1 MTLGW
6 RSLVNRRIR
15 THVEALE
22 RRYVFDAWADA
33 ALGAL
38 GLPPLE
44 SIPPGYFLQVSNAVP
59 ERIGD
64 VWRVARTSEPKVQ
77 VNDTTISGLI
87 ATFYGQVP
95 QYDRLYVCFRS
106 GGGYSPLEDFNGTFM
121 AGATFV
127 PAQLR
132 DVPGPTFQVWID
144 PVTFPSDTTNLSS
157 FVFLQSNSGDSY
169 MPCVGTT
176 YFTSSRFGFAPN
188 SLSQDPQYAEAGDWT
203 EIRVP
208 SILNASPEDES
219 SRELAGRL
227 EVDYGDGSPIT
238 RTKWDMSDPSYPVL
252 HTYSTPSH
260 RYEKPGT
267 YSAKVTITMPAEWG
281 GETLGFTR
289 TVQVTDP
296 SRDDYAPPPA
306 LATPTPV
313 PASWLHVSGSGL
325 RTFGSPSETVK
336 SLGSLNIRTNV
347 EGPIAATVKWEDGS
361 IDRARLVATSNE
373 PLGRFDSR
381 SYALELL
388 VPRRFNAGQQFGEVT
403 LQLPSDVE
411 MSSDVSEL
419 TANLTIDDGSLRFWN
434 PSTATPVC
442 VTGVGSISA
451 YNYCAQFIDSDAPAD
466 AVYNA
471 WVETEDGRRFPAS
484 VTQLDGYLPRQVVA
498 SPLFWVRPDLNDSVI
513 ESHSATVVI
522 ERAGAGRISQN
533 VEFRVAPSIGRQWIA
548 PLDISTI
555 ALFAKFES
563 TQGYGLALGDRVTRL
578 PDTFA
583 WSGPDFVSDVTVEV
597 RWADGVTTPAT
608 LTPRSDGRYDV
619 VTDRTFAKPDVH
631 RYAVVADLGGRE
643 LAVSGEGS
651 IVVQGG
657 TRQNLAPMSMQ
668 DSPAT
673 PAANVD
679 YGMVGAFFAV
689 AKFVDFDPGSTAPFE
704 LSVAFANGSPARIE
718 LSDDGPGPYYV
729 GIQPYLLDVGLNDY
743 HLMIKRGEDILEIDG
758 SLTAVSR
765 VEGGFPA
772 DPALDEGAD
781 WPVSGPCWI
790 YVPGEPLLATDPLES
805 LEHPVPGKVDVD
817 PSPSNQESPLSLP
830 HNDPPQVL
838 DARAV
843 PVPAF
848 ATPKATAVRTTWL
861 SLFGEA
867 VIEALPGDAN
877 APSEEMLAGL

>member
-6 RSLVNRRIR
+6 RSPVNRRIR

-33 ALGAL
+33 AQASL

-44 SIPPGYFLQVSNAVP
+44 SIPAGYFVQVPNTAPQSV
-59 ERIGD
+59 GD
-64 VWRVARTSEPKVQ
+64 RWRVDPVGTPRMQ

-95 QYDRLYVCFRS
+95 QHDRLYVCFRS
-106 GGGYSPLEDFNGTFM
+106 GGAYSPLEDFNGSFM

-127 PAQLR
+127 PAKLR

-157 FVFLQSNSGDSY
+157 FVFFQSNSGDSY

-176 YFTSSRFGFAPN
+176 YFTSSRFAFAPY

-203 EIRVP
+203 EVRVP
-208 SILNASPEDES
+208 SILNAMPEAES
-219 SRELAGRL
+219 SRDLVGRIQF
-227 EVDYGDGSPIT
+227 EYGDGSPIV
-238 RTKWDMSDPSYPVL
+238 RTKWDMSDPSYPVIN
-252 HTYSTPSH
+252 TYSAPSH

-267 YSAKVTITMPAEWG
+267 YVAKVTITMPPEWG
-281 GETLGFTR
+281 GGTLGFTR
-289 TVQVTDP
+289 AVQVTEP
-296 SRDDYAPPPA
+296 SRDEYAPPPP
-306 LATPTPV
+306 LATPTPA
-313 PASWLHVSGSGL
+313 PASWLHVSGYAL
-325 RTFGSPSETVK
+325 TTFGSPGETVN
-336 SLGSLNIRTNV
+336 SLGSLGIRTNV
-347 EGPIAATVKWEDGS
+347 DGPIAATVTWVDGS

-388 VPRRFNAGQQFGEVT
+388 DPRRFDAGQHFGEVT
-403 LQLPSDVE
+403 LQLPSDVQV
-411 MSSDVSEL
+411 SSDVSKL

-434 PSTATPVC
+434 SSTAPPVC
-442 VTGVGSISA
+442 VTGVGSTSA
-451 YNYCAQFIDSDAPAD
+451 YDRCAQFIDSDAPAD

-484 VTQLDGYLPRQVVA
+484 VNQWDGYRPRQVVA
-498 SPLFWVRPDLNDSVI
+498 SPLFWVRPDQYDYSY
-513 ESHSATVVI
+513 ESRTVTVVV
-522 ERAGAGRISQN
+522 ERAGAGRITQKA
-533 VEFRVAPSIGRQWIA
+533 EFVVMPSMGPQWIA

-563 TQGYGLALGDRVTRL
+563 MQGYGFALGNRVTRL

-643 LAVSGEGS
+643 LAVGGEGS
-651 IVVQGG
+651 IAVQGN
-657 TRQNLAPMSMQ
+657 TRQNLVPMAMQ

-743 HLMIKRGEDILEIDG
+743 HIVIKRGEDILEIDG

-790 YVPGEPLLATDPLES
+790 YVPGEPLLATDPMES
-805 LEHPVPGKVDVD
+805 LEDPAPGKVDVD
-817 PSPSNQESPLSLP
+817 PSTSNQDEPPALP
-830 HNDPPQVL
+830 HGDPPNVL

-843 PVPAF
+843 PVAVPVTPLSVTVR
-848 ATPKATAVRTTWL
+848 ATWF
-861 SLFGEA
+861 SLFGDA
-867 VIEALPGDAN
+867 VIGALPGDAN
-877 APSEEMLAGL
+877 VTSDDWLSGL